1 MKSVSRQ
8 VGKWVRGTARIAVLL
23 TALPTYRLTAQAPNA
38 TQILDR
44 AVQTYAAVQTLR
56 AEFTQLV
63 SDPMLDDTQTTR
75 GEFLQQRPNKFAM
88 RWTQPRGDLIVADG
102 QYLWVYLPSSAPNQ
116 VVRSS
121 LASPGATEGMGADIV
136 AEFLDRPQARF
147 TVTFA
152 RAEAAL
158 GRAADVLAMVPR
170 DRNAPYRRV
179 LIWVDRQD
187 ALVRRVEIT
196 DATGAIRRLTFD
208 RLRTNTAIPPAM
220 FSFQPPRGAR
230 VVDASP

>member
-1 MKSVSRQ
+1 MLFLSPCPPVPPS
-8 VGKWVRGTARIAVLL
+8 
-23 TALPTYRLTAQAPNA
+23 PTFAQTPNA

-44 AVQTYAAVQTLR
+44 AVQAYASVQTLR
-56 AEFTQLV
+56 ADFTQLV
-63 SDPMLDDTQTTR
+63 RDPMLDDTQTTR

-102 QYLWVYLPSSAPNQ
+102 QNLWVYLPSSAPNQ
-116 VVRSS
+116 VVRSA
-121 LASPGATEGMGADIV
+121 LAASGSTEGIGADIV

-147 TVTFA
+147 TVTFE
-152 RAEAAL
+152 RAEAVE
-158 GRAADVLAMVPR
+158 GRAADVLAMAPR

-179 LIWVDRQD
+179 RIWVDRQD

-196 DATGAIRRLTFD
+196 DATGAVRRITFD
-208 RLRTNTAIPPAM
+208 RLRTNAAIPASA

>member
-1 MKSVSRQ
+1 
-8 VGKWVRGTARIAVLL
+8 VRLCGCALLVPAIAN
-23 TALPTYRLTAQAPNA
+23 AQNA
-38 TQILDR
+38 SAILDR
-44 AVQTYAAVQTLR
+44 AVQAYAAVQTLR
-56 AEFTQLV
+56 ADFTQLV
-63 SDPMLDDTQTTR
+63 RDPMLDDTQTTR

-102 QYLWVYLPSSAPNQ
+102 QSLWVYLPSSAPNQ

-121 LASPGATEGMGADIV
+121 LAVTGATEGMGADIV

-147 TVTFA
+147 TVSYE
-152 RAEAAL
+152 RAEAVE
-158 GRAADVLAMVPR
+158 GRAADVLAMAPR
-170 DRNAPYRRV
+170 DRNGPYRRV

-187 ALVRRVEIT
+187 ALVRRVEISE
-196 DATGAIRRLTFD
+196 ATGAVRRITFD
-208 RLRTNTAIPPAM
+208 RLRTNTAIPASA